1 MSLYLV
7 EHGYRPQTRRL
18 HLISAMCGLERFS
31 LVCRSL
37 PSRYGD
43 RRGFHLAHYVDRN
56 AAADGETSSPAFTTY
71 RCRGAHYLQ
80 AIFSLIS
87 VSPTRSGTVALSR
100 GVLHVVSTKGKPVP
114 VSDAIIA
121 SLRERVGPDGFVELC
136 DCPRL
141 DRPQVAPGLLQDWPT
156 VFERR
161 LSDERRIEILIQTL
175 QESLGISGDSHQEPN
190 AVQLQTTALS

>member
-1 MSLYLV
+1 MATGRKLVDYTSYPRCAVLSDFRWFAVHCHPGMESVVDFTLRTMLIETLLPMAKRAVRHSRHTARPLFTGYLFANFCVANSL
-7 EHGYRPQTRRL
+7 R
-18 HLISAMCGLERFS
+18 
-31 LVCRSL
+31 
-37 PSRYGD
+37 
-43 RRGFHLAHYVDRN
+43 
-56 AAADGETSSPAFTTY
+56 
-71 RCRGAHYLQ
+71 
-80 AIFSLIS
+80 
-87 VSPTRSGTVALSR
+87 TVALSR

-114 VSDAIIA
+114 VSDEIIA

-141 DRPQVAPGLLQDWPT
+141 DRPQVAPRLVQYWAT

-190 AVQLQTTALS
+190 AVQLQTAALS